1 MRIITAPE
9 PYEDADDIKV
19 FLAGGITGC
28 ENWQSEVLDI
38 ISRKLENN
46 MYFPNNI
53 VFFNPRREVF
63 QVDNKNLTTEQIEWE
78 FNMLQKAD
86 IFSMYFSAQQ
96 IQPICLYELGR
107 NLLNMKIRFPDT
119 YLSRICITCPKEYER
134 ANDVYI
140 QTSLALFGNTTE
152 FQPDKYCYYDG
163 KISSITHAQL
173 ILNCILAIS
182 LGLTKRT
189 KNDENTI

>member
-63 QVDNKNLTTEQIEWE
+63 
-78 FNMLQKAD
+78 
-86 IFSMYFSAQQ
+86 
-96 IQPICLYELGR
+96 
-107 NLLNMKIRFPDT
+107 
-119 YLSRICITCPKEYER
+119 
-134 ANDVYI
+134 
-140 QTSLALFGNTTE
+140 
-152 FQPDKYCYYDG
+152 
-163 KISSITHAQL
+163 
-173 ILNCILAIS
+173 
-182 LGLTKRT
+182 
-189 KNDENTI
+189 